1 MLHLHNGCNAN
12 AAMQQLHRC
21 RALRTSPSRRPCRE
35 WGRLGKLRVN
45 HHPDEDRAV
54 DALADLVDVKRKR
67 GYQ

>member
-1 MLHLHNGCNAN
+1 MLRLHNGSDTN

-21 RALRTSPSRRPCRE
+21 RSQRTSPSRPPCRE
-35 WGRLGKLRVN
+35 WGSLGKLRVN
-45 HHPDEDRAV
+45 HHPDEGRAV